1 MAHSRGIALQLINIF
16 EVKVQFKLLEE
27 LYLYLLLLTSTT
39 GLLLS
44 LPQSSSIPFLLLL
57 FFASTELTDTKF
69 HPYNS
74 ASTSC

>member
-1 MAHSRGIALQLINIF
+1 MYFNFFYIILIIVVAHFRGIALQLINIF
-16 EVKVQFKLLEE
+16 EVKVQLLEE

-57 FFASTELTDTKF
+57 FL
-69 HPYNS
+69 HQQN
-74 ASTSC
+74 